1 MKAASFAFTF
11 LLAIA
16 GLAAAD
22 QPRLHIDGA
31 FQVKDAAGYLYFRL
45 TQQDI
50 EGVMQPESA
59 WLPLTAPV
67 VQERFSGD
75 RLWLRISLVND
86 KNFPANLVLVA
97 GEARTDKTHF
107 YLYQAGSLQ
116 SAHAGGDLITR
127 NSRPDF
133 LAARFAF
140 TLAPNSEAQI
150 FVLVENPVD
159 LAADFTLLRDS
170 AFAEFGGRT
179 YLIQGIFFGAIM
191 VLLLFYGAIYLS
203 KRSRIVAAYFWYL
216 VAAGVFFA
224 ARTGLL
230 YQHVGYLSAEIMNVL
245 VAPLP
250 GVIYA
255 AGIRFTRAFLELAR
269 GSTSDKILRTAQ
281 YVALVP
287 VPLAFVSRHLT
298 RDACDWLSLILGPGL
313 LLYVWLIR
321 REARKSNLFLL
332 GWCWPI
338 LVSLLQY
345 TGFDSSYLLRNVLL
359 QAAML
364 VEFVLFAIFVGRDIS
379 RFEIE
384 RSQQSVN
391 LLMLQEDL
399 EQARRVHETLLPV
412 GTPDFAGLA
421 IAQLYR
427 PMSELGGDYYDWF
440 RLSEQRT
447 VLIVADVTG
456 HGLPAALDAAV
467 VHIAFQTAVVEADD
481 AAAILSAMNARLIA
495 QGIDRCVSAV
505 CAVYDH
511 ATKTCEIAL
520 AGHPQAIVVSGNRAL
535 PVGEYGPLLG
545 FTHHSEYIS
554 SRVSLRAGDRLFLCT
569 DGAYEIPE
577 SEADDEHIQ
586 FAEMLASKSHLPLAA
601 ALEATLEHF
610 DALRQNKSSDDVT
623 LLGAE
628 VK

>member
-1 MKAASFAFTF
+1 MFV
-11 LLAIA
+11 LAGF
-16 GLAAAD
+16 GLAAGD
-22 QPRLHIDGA
+22 QPKLHIDGT
-31 FQVKDAAGYLYFRL
+31 FQVKDAAAYLYFRL
-45 TQQDI
+45 AQQEI
-50 EGVMQPESA
+50 GEVMQPENA
-59 WLPLTAPV
+59 WLPLTVPV
-67 VQERFSGD
+67 VQERFAGD
-75 RLWLRISLVND
+75 RLWLRLSLVND
-86 KNFPANLVLVA
+86 KSFPAHLVLVA

-107 YLYQAGSLQ
+107 YLYQAGRLQ
-116 SAHAGGDLITR
+116 SSQLAGDLVTR
-127 NSRPDF
+127 NARPDF
-133 LAARFAF
+133 LAAGFPF
-140 TLAPNSEAQI
+140 TLQPRAEVQI

-224 ARTGLL
+224 ARTGLM
-230 YQHVGYLSAEIMNVL
+230 YQTVGYLSAENMNVL
-245 VAPLP
+245 VTPLP
-250 GVIYA
+250 GLIYA

-269 GSTSDKILRTAQ
+269 GSMSDKILRVAQ
-281 YVALVP
+281 YIALTP
-287 VPLAFVSRHLT
+287 VPLAFFSRHLS
-298 RDACDWLSLILGPGL
+298 REACDWLSLILGPGL
-313 LLYVWLIR
+313 LLFVWLIR
-321 REARKSNLFLL
+321 KEATKANLFLL

-359 QAAML
+359 QTAML
-364 VEFVLFAIFVGRDIS
+364 VEFVFFAIFVGRDIS

-384 RSQQSVN
+384 RGQQGVH

-412 GTPDFAGLA
+412 GNPDFAGLA
-421 IAQLYR
+421 ISQLYR

-440 RLSEQRT
+440 KLSEHRI
-447 VLIVADVTG
+447 VLLVADVTG

-467 VHIAFQTAVVEADD
+467 VHIAFQTAVVEANN
-481 AAAILSAMNARLIA
+481 AAAILSAMNLRLIA

-511 ATKTCEIAL
+511 ATKSCEIAL
-520 AGHPQAIVVSGNRAL
+520 AGHPQAIVVTGQRAV

-545 FTHHSEYIS
+545 FAPGSVYESAQVQLHT
-554 SRVSLRAGDRLFLCT
+554 GDRLYLCT
-569 DGAYEIPE
+569 DGAYEVPE
-577 SEADDEHIQ
+577 SEADDEHAH
-586 FAEMLASKSHLPLAA
+586 FAELLAA
-601 ALEATLEHF
+601 KSQVSLATALDTTLEHF
-610 DALRQNKSSDDVT
+610 DVLRKKMRFDDVT